1 MHRFFV
7 SPDCIRA
14 DAVTLTGSAARQL
27 AHVLRARPG
36 DRIVVLDDSGWEH
49 LVTLEAVSP
58 DRVFGVVTERLM
70 SRGEPTAR
78 ITLYQGVLKA
88 DKFELV
94 LQKGTELGVSTFVPV
109 LCSRSVPGHGR
120 GGWAANRYERWRRI
134 VTEAAEQSHRGR
146 IPALEKPLEFAAACD
161 GVKGIAFIPWER
173 EEGTGIKTA
182 LNRQRANGLDGSP
195 VSVFIGPEGGF
206 TQEEIE
212 YAGARGIEPVSM
224 GNRILRAETA
234 GIAAVALILYELGEL
249 GG

>member
-7 SPDCIRA
+7 SSDCIRA

-36 DRIVVLDDSGWEH
+36 DRIVVLDGSGWEH

-58 DRVFGVVTERLM
+58 DRVCGVVTERLV

-109 LCSRSVPGHGR
+109 FCTRSVPGHRR
-120 GGWAANRYERWRRI
+120 GGGAANRYGRWQRI

-161 GVKGIAFIPWER
+161 RVEGIAVIPWER
-173 EEGTGIKTA
+173 EEGTGLKTA
-182 LNRQRANGLDGSP
+182 LKRQRAKGLDGSP

-212 YAGARGIEPVSM
+212 YAGSRGIEPVTL